1 MRCGIVCSDD
11 ATSTRQAQRGKQ
23 KIASGCQAGTDV
35 VQHPQ
40 RPQAMPDEQRPHPP
54 SGC

>member
-11 ATSTRQAQRGKQ
+11 AASTRQAQRGKLNL
-23 KIASGCQAGTDV
+23 ASGCQASTDG
-35 VQHPQ
+35 VQQPQ